1 MAGTAGAPQ
10 TITVTNTGTGALA
23 FDAIAVSGGVDFVL
37 GTNTCKGANIA
48 PNGTCTV
55 QVSFRPACT
64 NGTAARSASLVLT
77 DNVAGSP
84 QSVPLSGTASGD
96 FCFDPST
103 TATVTAGQTAVYSL
117 VVNSPTAYKGSVSLA
132 CAGTPATTSCTL
144 PASVTVPSQF
154 TLSVATAA
162 SSIAAP
168 SSRRAP
174 NVPKQRTWMIG
185 AWGLL
190 ILVWMLWALNGEP
203 RRATMIRKEWSWMV
217 PWMLLALFA
226 SSLWM
231 AGCGGGSGTGSD
243 PPISGTPAGTYSLVL
258 TGKSA
263 NTTAQ
268 VTLTLTVQ

>member
-55 QVSFRPACT
+55 QVSFSPACT

-117 VVNSPTAYKGSVSLA
+117 VVNSPTAYEGSVSLA

-144 PASVTVPSQF
+144 PASVAVPSQF

-162 SSIAAP
+162 SSIATP

-174 NVPKQRTWMIG
+174 NVPKQRTWMLG
-185 AWGLL
+185 AWDLL
-190 ILVWMLWALNGEP
+190 ILVWMLSALSGKTK
-203 RRATMIRKEWSWMV
+203 RARMIRGELTRMV
-217 PWMLLALFA
+217 PWMVFALFA
-226 SSLWM
+226 SSLWI
-231 AGCGGGSGTGSD
+231 AGCGGGSSGAVSD
-243 PPISGTPAGTYSLVL
+243 PPISGTPAGTYSLIL
-258 TGKSA
+258 TASPRTQRLKSP
-263 NTTAQ
+263 
-268 VTLTLTVQ
+268 